1 MEVTGNKVT
10 FRLVI
15 HLTNIAFATMPIH
28 KAFVDE
34 KAYLSL
40 DGNKIAK
47 KCILRVLNL
56 AYRPK
61 KIRDFSY
68 GKNLKNIW
76 WYG

>member
-47 KCILRVLNL
+47 KSILRVLTL
-56 AYRPK
+56 ANRPQ
-61 KIRDFSY
+61 KIRNFSS
-68 GKNLKNIW
+68 GNNLKNIW

>member
-15 HLTNIAFATMPIH
+15 HHTDIAFATMPIH

-47 KCILRVLNL
+47 K
-56 AYRPK
+56 AY
-61 KIRDFSY
+61 
-68 GKNLKNIW
+68 
-76 WYG
+76 